1 MAKFCSN
8 GHQMEDSW
16 EICPYCQ
23 RTGFAGLSNP
33 SASAKTRLEGAPEAS
48 AAAPPPAP
56 AGPRK
61 TVLLTEQKKAQ
72 VVGWFVAMDGEQKGE
87 DFRIRDGQNIL
98 GSGPEA
104 DIVIRDGTVSS
115 RHASLRC
122 KDSRFYLTDLD
133 SSNGTYLNNA
143 SEPIAR
149 EELRDNDV
157 VRIGAISLKF
167 KCL

>member
-8 GHQMEDSW
+8 GHQMEDTW
-16 EICPYCQ
+16 DICPYCQ
-23 RTGFAGLSNP
+23 RTGYAGLTNP
-33 SASAKTRLEGAPEAS
+33 SAAAKTRLEGAPDP
-48 AAAPPPAP
+48 AAPPPPPP

-61 TVLLTEQKKAQ
+61 TVLLTEQRKAP
-72 VVGWFVAMDGEQKGE
+72 VVGWFVALDGEQKGE

-98 GSGPEA
+98 GSGADA

-115 RHASLRC
+115 RHASLRY
-122 KDSRFYLTDLD
+122 KDQKFVLTDLD
-133 SSNGTYLNNA
+133 STNGTFLNDGPV
-143 SEPIAR
+143 PIAR
-149 EELRDNDV
+149 EDLRDNDV

>member
-23 RTGFAGLSNP
+23 RTGFAGLTNP
-33 SASAKTRLEGAPEAS
+33 SQSAKTRLEGAPDA
-48 AAAPPPAP
+48 AAAPPPSAP

-61 TVLLTEQKKAQ
+61 TVLLTEQKKAP

-98 GSGPEA
+98 GSGSEA
-104 DIVIRDGTVSS
+104 DIVIRDATVSS
-115 RHASLRC
+115 RHASLRY
-122 KDSRFYLTDLD
+122 KDQKFFLSDLD
-133 SSNGTYLNNA
+133 STNGTFLNDGP
-143 SEPIAR
+143 EPIA
-149 EELRDNDV
+149 
-157 VRIGAISLKF
+157 
-167 KCL
+167 